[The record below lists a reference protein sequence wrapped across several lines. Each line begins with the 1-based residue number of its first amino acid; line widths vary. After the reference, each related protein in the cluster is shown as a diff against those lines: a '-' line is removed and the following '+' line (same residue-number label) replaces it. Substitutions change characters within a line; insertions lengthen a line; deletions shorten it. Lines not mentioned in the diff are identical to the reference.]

1 MKSITMRLFTIFI
14 LVFPA
19 FYADAQLRLPN
30 YFADNMVL
38 QRNANVK
45 VWGWGKPQQ
54 EVTVNFVG
62 KTYRLTVGADS
73 LWQLQF
79 PKVKAGGP
87 YVLHITS
94 ENVKI
99 DIRQIYFG
107 DVWFCSGQS
116 NMSFR
121 VDQAKNYDIEVNDA
135 EYPLIRHYGV
145 PLHTALT
152 PQKNVGKSSWTV
164 ADAKTIG
171 KFSAVAWF
179 FAKEVYKKNKI
190 PIGIIHS
197 SWGGTPIEAFMSAAD
212 LQAFPAAK
220 KKIEVLSA
228 HFIDSVEAQNKKL
241 IEASGTPTPK
251 GFVNIKNGYPT
262 LVYNAMVAPFFT
274 YPVKGVLWYQGE
286 ANSDLPVCFNYES
299 MLTTMINSWRASWK
313 EDKLPFLLVQLANYK
328 QKVRVVSPLSGWAVT
343 QEAQFKVS
351 QSLKNIGI
359 AITNDIGNPDDAHP
373 TNKQDVGKRLA
384 AVAFREVYGDK
395 KVIANGPTF
404 NAVTIRQDTLILTFK
419 NVGGGLFAKN
429 GGDLLN
435 AFSVAGTDNKFH
447 KAIAKIC
454 GDKVIVYS
462 NEVLN
467 PINVRY
473 AFESNPPEVNFYNKE
488 GFPAPPFRTDSL
500 KQ

>member
-1 MKSITMRLFTIFI
+1 MKNITMKLFI
-14 LVFPA
+14 A
-19 FYADAQLRLPN
+19 FVLMLIAFHTNAQLKLPN
-30 YFADNMVL
+30 YFADNMIL
-38 QRNANVK
+38 QRDVK
-45 VWGWGKPQQ
+45 VKIWGWGKPQQ
-54 EVTVNFVG
+54 EVTVKFVG
-62 KTYRLTVGADS
+62 KTHHLTVGNDS
-73 LWQLQF
+73 LWHIQF
-79 PKVKAGGP
+79 PKAKAGGP
-87 YVLHITS
+87 YVLSVASKNEEIS
-94 ENVKI
+94 VK
-99 DIRQIYFG
+99 QIYFG

-121 VDQAKNYDIEVNDA
+121 VDQAKEYDIEINDA
-135 EYPLIRHYGV
+135 EYPFIRHFGV
-145 PLHTALT
+145 PLHTAIT
-152 PQKNVGKSSWTV
+152 SQKDVGKSLWTV
-164 ADAKTIG
+164 ANAKTIG

-179 FAKEVYKKNKI
+179 FAKQVYKKNKV

-241 IEASGTPTPK
+241 IEASCTPTPK

-274 YPVKGVLWYQGE
+274 YTVKGVLWYQGE

-313 EDKLPFLLVQLANYK
+313 DDKLPFLLVQLANYK

-351 QSLKNIGI
+351 QSLKNVGI
-359 AITNDIGNPDDAHP
+359 AITNDIGNPNDAHP

-384 AVAFREVYGDK
+384 SVAFREVYGDK
-395 KVIANGPTF
+395 KVVANGPTF
-404 NAVTIRQDTLILTFK
+404 NAVTIRKDTLTLTFT
-419 NVGGGLFAKN
+419 NIGGGLCVKN

-435 AFSVAGTDNKFH
+435 AFSVAGADNKFH

-462 NEVLN
+462 NEVIN

-488 GFPAPPFRTDSL
+488 GFPAPPFRTDHL
-500 KQ
+500 KN